1 MLGEYLGYI
10 ESATKKK
17 FGGSKITKK
26 EKERMDQIKLFK
38 KLRSD
43 SARGY
48 AFMDVEFQT
57 IPEMNYPRDCI
68 DKWRKT
74 YGNKK
79 RMPCGKPDYIAI
91 CPNGFYMIELK
102 TNMGSTRGGA
112 GSGKH
117 DTDFKKLINMNKE
130 NQVLVKEL
138 KERLRVMYDYKLL
151 NESSNDWAKDI
162 LGEDEKK
169 LSVDAKHLFITSE
182 NFTEEQCRK
191 IISKMGIEEK
201 DVIFEDKCNL

>member
-1 MLGEYLGYI
+1 MLEEYLGYI

-17 FGGSKITKK
+17 FGSSKITKK

-43 SARGY
+43 SSWGY

-57 IPEMNYPRDCI
+57 IPEMNYPRECI
-68 DKWRKT
+68 DEWRKT

-91 CPNGFYMIELK
+91 CQNGFYMIELK
-102 TNMGSTRGGA
+102 TNKGSTTGKA
-112 GSGKH
+112 GSGEH
-117 DTDFKKLINMNKE
+117 DKDFKRLIKMNKE

-138 KERLRVMYDYKLL
+138 KERLRVMYDYGLL
-151 NESSNDWAKDI
+151 NESCNDWVKDI
-162 LGEDEKK
+162 LGKDEKK
-169 LSVDAKHLFITSE
+169 LSVGAKHLFVINE
-182 NFTEEQCRK
+182 NLTEEQCRK
-191 IISKMGIEEK
+191 IISEEGIDEK